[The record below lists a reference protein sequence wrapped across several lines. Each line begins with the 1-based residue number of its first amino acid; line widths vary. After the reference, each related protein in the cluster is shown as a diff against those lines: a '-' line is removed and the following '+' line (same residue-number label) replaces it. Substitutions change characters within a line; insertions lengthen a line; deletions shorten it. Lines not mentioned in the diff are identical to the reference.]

1 LAERAQCVLVEGG
14 KLSGGHSG
22 AIFPVEPESKVPIQ
36 TISCVPAALPENH
49 FRQFTVVSYRL
60 RILPRTILLD
70 SFDIGKALMQ
80 ESAHEQH
87 EHVAQRLLQPQPD
100 VHQPSPVSG
109 VTSGSATLLD
119 PLELESLKLVM
130 DASLR
135 VHARHHF
142 FTWTQGL
149 LQNLVK
155 HEALICALRN
165 AEPMSFHVESFST
178 SPVEPALFSDLFRQD
193 ASMVPHLIK
202 TWEENSYRPVVCET
216 GSASPFAQS
225 ALWREFNRIGADTVV
240 AHGTYDAFGKPAS
253 FFVFACRSQTLG
265 PRQVYCTELIVPFLQ
280 QAWVRTQIDRP
291 VIEGAAA
298 AHPAGAGVLTAREQ
312 EVLKWV
318 HLGKSNIEIGTIL
331 EISPLT
337 VKNHVQKIL
346 RKLNVQNRTQA
357 VGKAMALRIL
367 TI

>member
-1 LAERAQCVLVEGG
+1 
-14 KLSGGHSG
+14 
-22 AIFPVEPESKVPIQ
+22 
-36 TISCVPAALPENH
+36 
-49 FRQFTVVSYRL
+49 
-60 RILPRTILLD
+60 
-70 SFDIGKALMQ
+70 MQ
-80 ESAHEQH
+80 ASAHEQH
-87 EHVAQRLLQPQPD
+87 EQHEHIAQHRPQPQPH
-100 VHQPSPVSG
+100 VCQPAEVNG
-109 VTSGSATLLD
+109 MTSGSPSLSD

-216 GSASPFAQS
+216 GNASPFAQS
-225 ALWREFNRIGADTVV
+225 ALWREFNRIGADTVI

-265 PRQVYCTELIVPFLQ
+265 PRQVYWVELMVPFLH

-291 VIEGAAA
+291 AEGAAVQ
-298 AHPAGAGVLTAREQ
+298 PAGAGVLTSREQ

-357 VGKAMALRIL
+357 VGKAIALRIL